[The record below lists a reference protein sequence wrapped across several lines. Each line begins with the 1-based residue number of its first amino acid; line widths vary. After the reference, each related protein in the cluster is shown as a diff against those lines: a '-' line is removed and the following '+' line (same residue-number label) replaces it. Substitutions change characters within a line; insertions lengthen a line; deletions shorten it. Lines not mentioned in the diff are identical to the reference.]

1 MTYLVIAESFALPA
15 WAFILIVLQTAI
27 IFILAYVALSHKH
40 TKDEL
45 EESKRMLND
54 VINAIPVRVFWKD
67 KKSVYMGCN
76 QLFADDTGRGDPE
89 NVVGDIDN
97 NFAFADQ
104 ADDYRADDKEVMDS
118 GVSKINFEEPQTRPD
133 GVTNWLSTS
142 KIPLR
147 NKKGEIYGVLG
158 TYEDI
163 TKRKKVEE
171 ELRLNEEQLRSINA
185 NIPGVLYQ
193 FIAKKSGEWKMHYVS
208 QRASEIFGIDANP
221 DTFVENFID
230 CLHPDDKQA
239 FIDSI
244 SYVVEHE
251 IPWKFEGRFI
261 RPDRELIYFNASS
274 IPSQHEDGLI
284 FHGLILDE
292 TEQHKMEEQLHHSQK
307 MEAVGQLAGGI
318 AHDFNN
324 MLGGIVMSAELLA
337 GHLDGSEK
345 AERFQQIIF
354 DSAGHASELT
364 QQLLAFSRKQPS
376 SFKVF
381 EVHKVIDDVVAILKN
396 TVDKR
401 ISIKTAYKA
410 EDQRI
415 YGDPSHFQS
424 AFLNLGINA
433 SHAMPKGGTISIRT
447 KNVELHTN
455 KPGQSSHNIKPGH
468 YLQLAITDTG
478 QGIAPEHLEKIF
490 DPFFTTKEQG
500 KGTGLGL
507 AAVYGTVQQ
516 HKGEIKVESEVGLG
530 TTFTILLPLTKKELT
545 KQPNKALEKK
555 GRGKILVID
564 DEEVMRETVQALLE
578 TIGYSVDTADN
589 GLSGL
594 TLFKEKQPG
603 YYDLVLMDMIMPEMN
618 GNDCFKAIRKIQKDI
633 KVVLTS
639 GYADEQDFREM
650 HEQGLAGFLKKP
662 YNRALL
668 SQTIADTLNS

>member
-1 MTYLVIAESFALPA
+1 MTNFILADSFALPT
-15 WAFILIVLQTAI
+15 WAYILIVLQTAI
-27 IFILAYVALSHKH
+27 IFILAYIALSHKH

-67 KKSVYMGCN
+67 KNSVYMGCN
-76 QLFADDTGRGDPE
+76 QLFADDTGRGDPD

-104 ADDYRADDKEVMDS
+104 AELYRADDRQVMDS
-118 GVSKINFEEPQTRPD
+118 GQSKINFEEPQTRPD
-133 GVTNWLSTS
+133 GITNWLNTS

-171 ELRLNEEQLRSINA
+171 DLRLNEEQLRSINA

-208 QRASEIFGIDANP
+208 QRASDIFGIDSDPEN
-221 DTFVENFID
+221 FVERFIE
-230 CLHPDDKQA
+230 CLHPDEKQS
-239 FIDSI
+239 FIDSVT
-244 SYVVEHE
+244 YVVEHE

-261 RPDRELIYFNASS
+261 RPDGEIIYFNASS

-307 MEAVGQLAGGI
+307 MEAVGQLAGGV

-337 GHLDGSEK
+337 GHLDGSDRAK
-345 AERFQQIIF
+345 RYQQIIF
-354 DSAGHASELT
+354 DSASHASELT

-376 SFKVF
+376 SSKVI
-381 EVHKVIDDVVAILKN
+381 EIHKVIDDVVTILKN

-401 ISIKTAYKA
+401 ISIETENKA
-410 EDQRI
+410 ENQLV
-415 YGDPSHFQS
+415 YGDSSHLQS
-424 AFLNLGINA
+424 AILNLGINA
-433 SHAMPKGGTISIRT
+433 SHAMPEGGKISIAT
-447 KNVELHTN
+447 KNVMLN
-455 KPGQSSHNIKPGH
+455 ISKPGKSSGEIKPGE
-468 YLQLAITDTG
+468 YLQIKIADTG
-478 QGIAPEHLEKIF
+478 CGIEEAHLEKIF

-500 KGTGLGL
+500 QGTGLGL

-516 HKGEIKVESEVGLG
+516 HKGRIEVESELG
-530 TTFTILLPLTKKELT
+530 KGSTFIIHLPISSKDVSKAVVEDKEL
-545 KQPNKALEKK
+545 K
-555 GRGKILVID
+555 GKGQILVID
-564 DEEVMRETVQALLE
+564 DEEVMRETVKDLLE
-578 TIGYSVDTADN
+578 TIGYEVDAAEN
-589 GLSGL
+589 GLVGVEKL
-594 TLFKEKQPG
+594 KENPDK
-603 YYDLVLMDMIMPEMN
+603 YDLVLLDMIMPVMN
-618 GNDCFKAIRKIQKDI
+618 GPDCFREMRKIRSDL
-633 KVVLTS
+633 KVVVTS
-639 GYADEQDFREM
+639 GYSDEKELEQM
-650 HEQGLAGFLKKP
+650 HKLGLSGFLKKP
-662 YNRALL
+662 YNRASL
-668 SQTIADTLNS
+668 SQMLSNSLQN